1 MAKGVE
7 KIHEFS
13 LRLFVNPT
21 LSGHGSKVS
30 LGLLNNS
37 ILQVSILTTLDIGLK
52 SKKESFIFHQ
62 VNVSILTTLD
72 MGLKEF
78 FTSILEQR
86 FSCFNPNYTG

>member
-52 SKKESFIFHQ
+52 SDVPNHTVGSFPTFQ
-62 VNVSILTTLD
+62 S
-72 MGLKEF
+72 
-78 FTSILEQR
+78 
-86 FSCFNPNYTG
+86 